1 MTILTPAFFFSN
13 FPKKWK
19 NPPPL
24 PISTPYF
31 PLIISHSSK
40 LALLISSTMAKDKT
54 QTTAKDNTKRVGGGR
69 KQSSRVESG
78 PVGKKNKDKYAPKK
92 LSLKIAPN
100 QQKKQNKAKAVKKAA
115 KVSGQKVK
123 QFFKGCGTT
132 KIRKAISTTESSIS
146 HYGSLPQ
153 DDKTTEILTRLQT
166 KLQGLRDELAAA
178 ELQNTQIRAL
188 NTDSRRNAITHDVK
202 CIRTHAAA
210 AKLKLNLMICGEE
223 ITPQE
228 VYYRE
233 KVELAAKQKLYVTKF
248 PGLERYISLFA
259 KNLSPAQIKKREQI
273 MEQILK
279 ENNYTPKSD
288 RLVANTGGTV
298 RVLSRECLAEA
309 EKQNEKKKEKKER
322 AGGIQFIDEFANKD
336 VWGSSDSGSDFG
348 SDSD

>member
-1 MTILTPAFFFSN
+1 
-13 FPKKWK
+13 
-19 NPPPL
+19 
-24 PISTPYF
+24 
-31 PLIISHSSK
+31 
-40 LALLISSTMAKDKT
+40 MAKDKAK
-54 QTTAKDNTKRVGGGR
+54 TTAKDKAKRVSGGR
-69 KQSSRVESG
+69 KQSSGVESST
-78 PVGKKNKDKYAPKK
+78 VCKKNKDKYAPKK
-92 LSLKIAPN
+92 LSLKIASHK
-100 QQKKQNKAKAVKKAA
+100 QKKQNKAKAVKKAA

-153 DDKTTEILTRLQT
+153 DDKTTEILTHLQT

-178 ELQNTQIRAL
+178 ELQNIQIRAL

-288 RLVANTGGTV
+288 RLVANTRGTV
-298 RVLSRECLAEA
+298 KVLSRECLAEA
-309 EKQNEKKKEKKER
+309 EKQNEKKKEKKDR
-322 AGGIQFIDEFANKD
+322 AENIQSIDKFANKD
-336 VWGSSDSGSDFG
+336 VWGSSDSDGDFDSDFD